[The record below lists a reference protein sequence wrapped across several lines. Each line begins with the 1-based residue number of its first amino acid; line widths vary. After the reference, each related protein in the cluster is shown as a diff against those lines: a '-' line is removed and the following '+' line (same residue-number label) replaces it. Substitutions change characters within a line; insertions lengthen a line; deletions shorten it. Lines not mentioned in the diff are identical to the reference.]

1 MLVRAG
7 SYPKMK
13 KKAGG
18 HPLQGLHCKC
28 LLGGPLL
35 LLLLLLWL
43 LLLLLLSSLSLSFS
57 GGRVQRLP
65 PNALVA
71 RTALQMSTWRSFFVV
86 VVVVVVVLVLGCCV
100 PGFSCC

>member
-1 MLVRAG
+1 MLVRAR

-18 HPLQGLHCKC
+18 GL
-28 LLGGPLL
+28 
-35 LLLLLLWL
+35 
-43 LLLLLLSSLSLSFS
+43 

-65 PNALVA
+65 PNALAA

-86 VVVVVVVLVLGCCV
+86 VVVVVVLVLVLGCCV